1 MAVEAHVF
9 PLPDGKRAPRSADEA
24 IAELAG
30 RQYGV
35 VTRAQLLAAG
45 VGGGAIEG
53 RMASGMLQPLH
64 RGVYAV
70 GHRAL
75 RREGRWIA
83 AVLAA
88 GPGAALSHRSA
99 PELWAI
105 RQSSGVRIEVNV
117 PRHRRSTPRLE
128 LHVVAMRAD
137 EVMVE
142 DGIRVTSP
150 ARTLFDLATVLSP
163 DQLEHAFN
171 EAEIRR
177 LASPVSLEA
186 LLARYP
192 KRRGTATLKRVL
204 AKHEAIG
211 ATFVRSEL
219 ERLFLTLLDAYGL
232 PRPEINRTTSHGE
245 LDARWPEQRLV
256 LECDGWAAHGTRK
269 AFEQDRARDRAL
281 QVTGWRVV
289 RITWRQLAT
298 DGDTIARQLRALL
311 ATDSQQTPNAATTSR

>member
-1 MAVEAHVF
+1 M
-9 PLPDGKRAPRSADEA
+9 LIRDAP
-24 IAELAG
+24 I
-30 RQYGV
+30 
-35 VTRAQLLAAG
+35 
-45 VGGGAIEG
+45 AIEG
-53 RMASGMLQPLH
+53 RMASGMPQPLH

-83 AVLAA
+83 AVLAG

-99 PELWAI
+99 AELWAI
-105 RQSSGVRIEVNV
+105 RQRSGVRIEVNA

-177 LASPVSLEA
+177 LTSPVSLDA

-192 KRRGTATLKRVL
+192 KRRGTANLKRVL
-204 AKHEAIG
+204 AKYETIG
-211 ATFVRSEL
+211 ATFTRSEL
-219 ERLFLTLLDAYGL
+219 ERLFLALLGAYGL
-232 PRPEINRTTSHGE
+232 PRPEINRATSHGE
-245 LDARWPEQRLV
+245 LDARSPEQRLV
-256 LECDGWAAHGTRK
+256 LECDSWAAHGTRE
-269 AFEQDRARDRAL
+269 AFEEDRARDRAL
-281 QVTGWRVV
+281 RVAGWRVV
-289 RITWRQLAT
+289 RVTWRQLAT
-298 DGDTIARQLRALL
+298 DGDTIAGQLRALL
-311 ATDSQQTPNAATTSR
+311 ETDSQHTPNAATTSR